1 MKNQQ
6 ELWMSQRDRDRLK
19 VLHEAEKG
27 HVTQKQA
34 GEQLKLSDRWVRTL
48 VARLRKEG
56 DGGILH
62 RLRGRASKRKIA
74 EAVRNKAVRWVKR
87 EYGDFGPTLAAE
99 YLGKE
104 HGLEVSKETL
114 RKWLIAAGVWKR
126 KRRRGEEIHVWRARR
141 GLLGGVGALGS
152 PDHGWVE
159 GRGGEVVLVAGID
172 GARRSGPAGLL
183 GDGTTEGKPRP
194 CWACPGR

>member
-1 MKNQQ
+1 MKIQQ

-27 HVTQKQA
+27 HITQKQA

-126 KRRRGEEIHVWRARR
+126 KRRRVEEIHVWRARR
-141 GLLGGVGALGS
+141 G
-152 PDHGWVE
+152 
-159 GRGGEVVLVAGID
+159 RCGEVVAWGSAD
-172 GARRSGPAGLL
+172 HGLL
-183 GDGTTEGKPRP
+183 EGSRGETSPLAAVDECRGL
-194 CWACPGR
+194 A

>member
-99 YLGKE
+99 DLGKE

-126 KRRRGEEIHVWRARR
+126 KRRRVEEIHVWRARR
-141 GLLGGVGALGS
+141 GRRGGVGQRGS
-152 PDHGWVE
+152 SCHGLV
-159 GRGGEVVLVAGID
+159 GGGGGE
-172 GARRSGPAGLL
+172 
-183 GDGTTEGKPRP
+183 
-194 CWACPGR
+194 

>member
-19 VLHEAEKG
+19 VFDEAEKG
-27 HVTQKQA
+27 HITQKQA
-34 GEQLKLSDRWVRTL
+34 GEQLKLSGRWVRTL

-126 KRRRGEEIHVWRARR
+126 KRRRGEGVHVWRGRRARW
-141 GLLGGVGALGS
+141 GGVGPWGRS
-152 PDHGWVE
+152 DSGWV
-159 GRGGEVVLVAGID
+159 GGGGAKVSLLALVV
-172 GARRSGPAGLL
+172 GARRRA
-183 GDGTTEGKPRP
+183 
-194 CWACPGR
+194 PGRFCGPDTTGE

>member
-126 KRRRGEEIHVWRARR
+126 KRRRVEEIHVLRARR
-141 GLLGGVGALGS
+141 GLRGGVGAMGS
-152 PDHGWVE
+152 SNHDWVE
-159 GRGGEVVLVAGID
+159 GSGGETAPLGVVGD
-172 GARRSGPAGLL
+172 PRRRGPGPLL
-183 GDGTTEGKPRP
+183 EDDTNQEEPRP
-194 CWACPGR
+194 VGGGP

>member
-62 RLRGRASKRKIA
+62 RLRGRGSKRKIA
-74 EAVRNKAVRWVKR
+74 EAARNKAARWVKR
-87 EYGDFGPTLAAE
+87 GVGDFEATMAAE
-99 YLGKE
+99 DLGKE
-104 HGLEVSKETL
+104 HGLWVREEE
-114 RKWLIAAGVWKR
+114 
-126 KRRRGEEIHVWRARR
+126 RG
-141 GLLGGVGALGS
+141 
-152 PDHGWVE
+152 
-159 GRGGEVVLVAGID
+159 
-172 GARRSGPAGLL
+172 
-183 GDGTTEGKPRP
+183 
-194 CWACPGR
+194 

>member
-34 GEQLKLSDRWVRTL
+34 GEQLKLRDRWVRTL

-99 YLGKE
+99 DLGKE
-104 HGLEVSKETL
+104 HGLEVRKET
-114 RKWLIAAGVWKR
+114 RRTWLVAGGVVKGKPGRAAGVP
-126 KRRRGEEIHVWRARR
+126 V
-141 GLLGGVGALGS
+141 S
-152 PDHGWVE
+152 
-159 GRGGEVVLVAGID
+159 
-172 GARRSGPAGLL
+172 
-183 GDGTTEGKPRP
+183 
-194 CWACPGR
+194 

>member
-1 MKNQQ
+1 MKSQQ

-34 GEQLKLSDRWVRTL
+34 GEQLKLSERWVRTL

-87 EYGDFGPTLAAE
+87 EYGDFGPTLAAA
-99 YLGKE
+99 YLGRE
-104 HGLEVSKETL
+104 RGLEVRSTT
-114 RKWLIAAGVWKR
+114 RPRRTCACWGRTWSAG
-126 KRRRGEEIHVWRARR
+126 
-141 GLLGGVGALGS
+141 
-152 PDHGWVE
+152 
-159 GRGGEVVLVAGID
+159 
-172 GARRSGPAGLL
+172 
-183 GDGTTEGKPRP
+183 GDRWTSTRTST
-194 CWACPGR
+194 ACSR

>member
-34 GEQLKLSDRWVRTL
+34 GEQLKLSDRWVRTV

-126 KRRRGEEIHVWRARR
+126 KRRRVEEIHVWGARR
-141 GLLGGVGALGS
+141 GRCGGVGALGK
-152 PDHGWVE
+152 PKNDRLE
-159 GRGGEVVLVAGID
+159 GTRAEQSRVAQTHEDRNRGQLRVMW
-172 GARRSGPAGLL
+172 
-183 GDGTTEGKPRP
+183 
-194 CWACPGR
+194 CQ